1 MEQVEELAER
11 LERAN
16 MTILTDYRGLSVAQM
31 AELRRE
37 LRPSDVEV
45 KVAKNTLLRL
55 AAQKA
60 NRDALVPL
68 LEGPTA
74 VVFTYGDPAAAAKS
88 LTDTVRT
95 RRLGLTV
102 KSAIL
107 GEQLLSGPEVARIA
121 DLPSKDV
128 LIAQVVG
135 SIQAPIS
142 SFVGVLAATLQSFLG
157 VIEARR
163 QQLEE
168 GAAAA

>member
-1 MEQVEELAER
+1 MA
-11 LERAN
+11 
-16 MTILTDYRGLSVAQM
+16 ILTDYRGLTVAQM
-31 AELRRE
+31 ADLRRE
-37 LRPSDVEV
+37 LRSSDVEV
-45 KVAKNTLLRL
+45 RVAKNTLLRL
-55 AAQKA
+55 AAKQA
-60 NRDALVPL
+60 GREGMVPL

-74 VVFTYGDPAAAAKS
+74 VAFVYGDPAVAAKS

-102 KSAIL
+102 KSAVL
-107 GEQLLSGPEVARIA
+107 GDKLLQGADVSRIA
-121 DLPSKDV
+121 ELPSRDV

-157 VIEARR
+157 TLEARR

-168 GAAAA
+168 GGAAA